1 MKGMMQEA
9 LPQQDY
15 RLLAEF
21 RYVLRQFLLFS
32 ETAAKSAGLA
42 PQQHQA
48 LLAIKGF
55 GGEFTV
61 GDLAEKLAIRPNSAV
76 ELVDRLAALKL
87 LRRQVDAEDR
97 RRVILLLTPKAE
109 HLLESLTAAHRS
121 ELKNFAPLLG
131 PLLTSLKD

>member
-1 MKGMMQEA
+1 MTARDA
-9 LPQQDY
+9 LPQEDY

-32 ETAAKSAGLA
+32 ETSAKSAGLA

-55 GGEFTV
+55 GGEFAV

-87 LRRQVDAEDR
+87 LRRQADAGDR
-97 RRVILLLTPKAE
+97 RRVMLVLTPKAE
-109 HLLESLTAAHRS
+109 NLLESLTASHRR
-121 ELKNFAPLLG
+121 ELKKFAPLLG
-131 PLLTSLKD
+131 PLLASLKE

>member
-1 MKGMMQEA
+1 M
-9 LPQQDY
+9 LPPQDY

-32 ETAAKSAGLA
+32 ETAAKAAGLA

-55 GGEFTV
+55 GGDFTV
-61 GDLAEKLAIRPNSAV
+61 GDLAERLAIRPNSAV

-87 LRRQVDAEDR
+87 LQRRVDADDR
-97 RRVILLLTPKAE
+97 RRVMLELTPKAE
-109 HLLESLTAAHRS
+109 ALLASLTAAHRC
-121 ELKNFAPLLG
+121 ELKKFAPLLK
-131 PLLTSLKD
+131 PLLASLKD

>member
-1 MKGMMQEA
+1 MA
-9 LPQQDY
+9 LPLQDY

-21 RYVLRQFLLFS
+21 RHVLRQFLLFS
-32 ETAAKSAGLA
+32 ETAAKGAGLA

-87 LRRQVDAEDR
+87 LRRQADAEDR
-97 RRVILLLTPKAE
+97 RRVMLLLTPKAE
-109 HLLESLTAAHRS
+109 NLLESLTAAHRR
-121 ELKNFAPLLG
+121 ELKKFAPLLG
-131 PLLTSLKD
+131 PLLASLKD